1 MKIDYKI
8 QDKID
13 FAILVPAFLLAI
25 SGLIAVYSSTINHP
39 TANGNFDRQFIFLL
53 LSVAAVII
61 IYFLPILTFRWITI
75 VFYVISIFFLVLV
88 LIMGKTVYGA
98 KSWLSFGLIGFQPSE
113 LAKLG
118 TILLLALWLSNR
130 KQDINN
136 IFDLGVSLSIG
147 LLPVFLILLEP
158 DMGTAIVFIAIII
171 SMLFWAGINLFAL
184 FVVISPGVMIFM
196 SLFGWLGLA
205 GGLLLVITSL
215 LLFRRN
221 IFTSLT
227 VFVVNL
233 SSAFFFEFIFRLLK
247 PHQQQR
253 IDSFLNPDLDPLGN
267 GYNALQAKVAV
278 GSGGLI
284 GKGFMQGNQTQL
296 RFIPEQ
302 WTDFIFCVIGEEF
315 GFIGSLIIIG
325 LYILLLYRLLKLAHT
340 VKDKFSGLIISGMI
354 GLFFSHFAINIGMN
368 IGIAPVIGLPLPFIS
383 YGGSSLLINMALIGL
398 ALNIYRNRKQ
408 YV

>member
-118 TILLLALWLSNR
+118 TILLLAIWLSNR

-147 LLPVFLILLEP
+147 ILPVFLILLEP

-215 LLFRRN
+215 LFFRRN

-315 GFIGSLIIIG
+315 GFIGSLIIIV